1 MRNMKLYC
9 VRPNLSANDDK
20 VADDAKLK
28 KCVEPIAELIAAHLS
43 SDPALFAMSHK
54 GEISKPSLKPDISYD
69 YAQVVRIENDND
81 LKRILMESGDPY
93 SGKWMLVRS
102 LVTCRSAF
110 YGYDGQAFVCV
121 PSDSD
126 PILSPDDDLISV
138 DECSALLSETDYMDG
153 LLAEPD

>member
-1 MRNMKLYC
+1 MKLYR
-9 VRPNLSANDDK
+9 VSPNLSANDDK

-28 KCVEPIAELIAAHLS
+28 KCIEPIAELIVAHLS

-54 GEISKPSLKPDISYD
+54 GEISKPSLEPDSSYE
-69 YAQVVRIENDND
+69 YAQVVRIENEND
-81 LKRILMESGDPY
+81 LKQVLIDSGDPY

-110 YGYDGQAFVCV
+110 YGYDGQAFVCL

-126 PILSPDDDLISV
+126 PILSPNDDLILV

-153 LLAEPD
+153 LLAELD